1 MEQQDLRELENR
13 CIQECTAPCTARCP
27 VHVDVKA
34 MVAATCAGDFVGA
47 VSVFQKKVPFPG
59 IISLVCDHPCQDA
72 CRRTAIGATVS
83 IKSLERASLNHG
95 SPTKSSITPLPG
107 KGNKVAIVGAG
118 LSGLTAALELTKKG
132 HKIVLF
138 EASYSL
144 GGSVWDHPKTSL
156 PRKVIQK
163 DFDIVRDSPIRIR
176 YGTVLGRDFTLSDL
190 EEDYDAVYLGI
201 GAGFTWSEQ
210 IEKDESGRVKA
221 DLITF
226 QTGRPGVFASGS
238 LLSDTGRRSSI
249 RSISDGQKA
258 AISIDRYLQGVS
270 FSASQEHE
278 GPCDARLFT
287 TVAGKEPRP
296 LLD

>member
-1 MEQQDLRELENR
+1 MEQKDLRELENR

-59 IISLVCDHPCQDA
+59 IISLVCDHPCQEA

-83 IKSLERASLNHG
+83 IASLERAALNHG
-95 SPTKSSITPLPG
+95 SPKKSSIRPLPG
-107 KGNKVAIVGAG
+107 KGKKVAVVGAG
-118 LSGLTAALELTKKG
+118 LSGLTAALELTEKG

-138 EASYSL
+138 EASFSL

-221 DLITF
+221 DPISF
-226 QTGRPGVFASGS
+226 QTCRPGVFASGG
-238 LLSDTGRRSSI
+238 LLSETGRRSSI
-249 RSISDGQKA
+249 QSISDGQKA
-258 AISIDRYLQGVS
+258 AISIDRCLQGVS

-278 GPCDARLFT
+278 GPCDTRLFT

-296 LLD
+296 LLE

>member
-1 MEQQDLRELENR
+1 MEQKDLQELENR
-13 CIQECTAPCTARCP
+13 CVQECAPRCMARCP

-34 MVAATCAGDFVGA
+34 MVSAMCAGDFAGA
-47 VSVFQKKVPFPG
+47 ASVFQKKVPFPG
-59 IISLVCDHPCQDA
+59 IISLVCDHPCEDG
-72 CRRTAIGATVS
+72 CRGTAISAAVS
-83 IKSLERASLNHG
+83 IRSLERAALNHA
-95 SPTKSSITPLPG
+95 SPQKISIRPLPG
-107 KGNKVAIVGAG
+107 KGKKVAVVGAG

-176 YGTVLGRDFTLSDL
+176 LGTVLGRDFTLSDL
-190 EEDYDAVYLGI
+190 EEDYDAVYLGV

-210 IEKDESGRVKA
+210 IERDESGRVKA
-221 DLITF
+221 DPIAF

-238 LLSDTGRRSSI
+238 LLSERGRRSSI

-258 AISIDRYLQGVS
+258 AFSIDRYLQGGPLT
-270 FSASQEHE
+270 ASLEYE
-278 GPCDARLFT
+278 GPWDARLFT
-287 TVAGKEPRP
+287 TVAGEGPRP
-296 LLD
+296 LIE

>member
-1 MEQQDLRELENR
+1 MEQKDLPELENS
-13 CIQECTAPCTARCP
+13 CIKECAAWCKARCP
-27 VHVDVKA
+27 VHVDIKA
-34 MVAATCAGDFVGA
+34 MVAAMCAGDFAGA
-47 VSVFQKKVPFPG
+47 ASVFQKKVPFPG
-59 IISLVCDHPCQDA
+59 IISFVCDHPCEYD
-72 CRRTAIGATVS
+72 CPRTAIGATVS
-83 IKSLERASLNHG
+83 IRSLERAALNHG
-95 SPTKSSITPLPG
+95 SPKKISIRPLPG
-107 KGNKVAIVGAG
+107 KGKKAAVVGAG
-118 LSGLTAALELTKKG
+118 LSGLTAALELTEKG

-138 EASYSL
+138 EASFSL

-176 YGTVLGRDFTLSDL
+176 LGTVLGRDFTLSDL
-190 EEDYDAVYLGI
+190 EEDYDAVYLGV

-221 DLITF
+221 DPITF

-238 LLSDTGRRSSI
+238 LLPETGRRSSI

-258 AISIDRYLQGVS
+258 AISIDRYSQGVS
-270 FSASQEHE
+270 LTASREHE
-278 GPCDARLFT
+278 VPCDTRLFT

-296 LLD
+296 LLK